1 MMSVGLSENK
11 ARSYMDRLGGPTSRS
26 KLTMACINSPKNV
39 TISGESQSIHALKS
53 LLDSEDIF
61 ARILLVDVAYHS
73 PQMEVVAAEYAKA
86 IKGLESGQA
95 KADHITMISSITGK
109 EATKDDLRSPQY
121 WVANMI
127 SLVRFS
133 EAMEQLCDQSARKV
147 RKKLDCSHRGLF
159 RIDALLEVGPHS
171 ALEGPTRD
179 IVSAILGS
187 TDIPYSSCLIRK
199 RAGLHSIMTAIGQLH
214 CLGFSVDL
222 EKVNGFG
229 GKAYDRPRTLA
240 NLPEYPFDHSRDYW
254 HESRISRTG
263 RLNQQMKLDLLGRP
277 VADWNPSEAKWR
289 NFIRMTELPWVEDHI
304 VCHSNDLNATH

>member
-1 MMSVGLSENK
+1 MISVGLSENK
-11 ARSYMDRLGGPTSRS
+11 VRFYIDRFGGPNSSS
-26 KLTMACINSPKNV
+26 KLTVACINSPKNV
-39 TISGESQSIHALKS
+39 TISGESQSIYALKS
-53 LLDSEDIF
+53 LLDSENVF

-86 IKGLESGQA
+86 IKSLESGQQ
-95 KADHITMISSITGK
+95 KADHVTMISSVTGK
-109 EATKDDLRSPQY
+109 EATKDHLRSPQY

-127 SLVRFS
+127 SPVRFS
-133 EAMEQLCDQSARKV
+133 EAIEQLCNQSARKV

-179 IVSAILGS
+179 IVSAILGPS
-187 TDIPYSSCLIRK
+187 EIPYSSCLTRN
-199 RAGLHSIMTAIGQLH
+199 RAGLRSMMTAIGQLH

-229 GKAYDRPRTLA
+229 AKAHNRPRALQD
-240 NLPEYPFDHSRDYW
+240 LPEYPFDHSRDYW

-263 RLNQQMKLDLLGRP
+263 RLNQQVKLDLLGRP

-289 NFIRMTELPWVEDHI
+289 NFIRVTELPWVEDHI
-304 VCHSNDLNATH
+304 VCLPMI